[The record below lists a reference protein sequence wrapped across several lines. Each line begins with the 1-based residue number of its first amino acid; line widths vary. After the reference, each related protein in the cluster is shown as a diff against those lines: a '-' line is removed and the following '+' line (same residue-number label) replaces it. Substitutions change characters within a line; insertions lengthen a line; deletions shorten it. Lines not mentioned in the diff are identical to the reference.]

1 MVILRFGDGVRYLKY
16 IYIKKISNYIQ
27 TSILYI
33 STSTHK
39 VLLNVYFKG
48 QKVTAYFQL
57 HCNFLALKNH
67 HCLCPTAKKG
77 KIW

>member
-1 MVILRFGDGVRYLKY
+1 MCYVCLKKY
-16 IYIKKISNYIQ
+16 YIQ

-48 QKVTAYFQL
+48 QKVTTAYFQL
-57 HCNFLALKNH
+57 HCNFLALKQKHN
-67 HCLCPTAKKG
+67 CLCPTAKKG
-77 KIW
+77 EIL